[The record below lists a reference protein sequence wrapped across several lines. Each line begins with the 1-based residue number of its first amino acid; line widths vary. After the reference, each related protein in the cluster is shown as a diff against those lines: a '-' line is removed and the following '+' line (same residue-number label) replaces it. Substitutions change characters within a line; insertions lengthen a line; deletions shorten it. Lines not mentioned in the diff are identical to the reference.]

1 MGTAGSRNGCA
12 QEALAVANDG
22 LGPWWRAR
30 ERWTADSLHF
40 FLGSMCETQLKP
52 DGVNFLRV
60 MMMMVNGE
68 G

>member
-1 MGTAGSRNGCA
+1 MNMGSTN
-12 QEALAVANDG
+12 
-22 LGPWWRAR
+22 
-30 ERWTADSLHF
+30 H
-40 FLGSMCETQLKP
+40 QLKP

>member
-1 MGTAGSRNGCA
+1 M
-12 QEALAVANDG
+12 
-22 LGPWWRAR
+22 P
-30 ERWTADSLHF
+30 
-40 FLGSMCETQLKP
+40 FLRPTTDCETLKP